1 MAVLPVRNLGGV
13 GVVTDVSPYDL
24 PPGAFSRGDN
34 VIFDDGRVQRSPIFK
49 TIFQPFMSSQDYD
62 TYVGAYDEIT
72 NTYNNAGGQNYYDL
86 RFISSY
92 ATPTSGNVIITC
104 DKLGTV
110 RAYPNGTLDD
120 VTPAG
125 ALVNNEEPFT
135 HTQIAGI
142 SMIGRK
148 GTVPY
153 ARKINA
159 DQTYSLMSSGAGS
172 QWPITDSCA
181 VVRSFLD
188 YAIALNVTKGAVEY
202 PTMVKWSDAIQ
213 YGTATDMITWDAT
226 QTTNNAGEN
235 TLAEIRTEILDGQV
249 LGNSFVIYS
258 EDQVWLMEYTGSSLL
273 FNFRRLFSNSG
284 IINTNCVIE
293 VEGQHYV
300 FGVDDV
306 YTHDGNSKK
315 SIADGRVRRAIYEA
329 LDRNAKKRFFVSHDS
344 QNNLIYFAYVS
355 KESDIGFPST
365 VFCNRAAVYNY
376 RNDTWSFMD
385 LPNLVGAA
393 ETSLA
398 LSDYLYRDLE
408 TEYNGYNTSYAAFEQ
423 SSPRFVA
430 ALSVLDPANGVTESR
445 VYALDLSTQG
455 VVSRPASNEAYRK
468 AFVERT
474 GIDLAEPDGG
484 LKDYKVVREI
494 VPQLKF
500 FNSGGQAVFKIG
512 ASDLPNKTPI
522 WYTSFAYDPEIHY
535 KITSKAAGRYL
546 AYSAEFDS
554 ADGFLFSGFDADVVT
569 VSRR

>member
-1 MAVLPVRNLGGV
+1 M

-24 PPGAFSRGDN
+24 PPGAFNRGDN
-34 VIFDDGRVQRSPIFK
+34 VIFDDGRVQRSPVFK
-49 TIFQPFMSSQDYD
+49 AIFQPFMSSQDYD
-62 TYVGAYDEIT
+62 TFVGSYDSVT

-86 RFISSY
+86 RYISSY
-92 ATPTSGNVIITC
+92 ATPTGGNVVITC

-110 RAYPNGTLDD
+110 RAYPNGELDD

-125 ALVNNEEPFT
+125 TLVNNEEPFT

-142 SMIGRK
+142 SMIARK

-153 ARKINA
+153 ARKINS
-159 DQTYSLMSSGAGS
+159 DLTYNLMSSGTNS
-172 QWPITDSCA
+172 QWGSTETCA
-181 VVRSFLD
+181 VMRSFLD
-188 YAIALNVTKGAVEY
+188 YAIALNVTKGAIEY

-226 QTTNNAGEN
+226 QTTNNSGEN
-235 TLAEIRTEILDGQV
+235 TLAEIRTEILDGLV
-249 LGNSFVIYS
+249 LANAFVIYS
-258 EDQVWLMEYTGSSLL
+258 EDQVWLMEYTGSSLM
-273 FNFRRLFSNSG
+273 FNFRRLFSSSG

-300 FGVDDV
+300 FGVDDI
-306 YTHDGNSKK
+306 YTHDGASKK
-315 SIADGRVRRAIYEA
+315 SIADGRVRRAIFDTM
-329 LDRNAKKRFFVSHDS
+329 DRNAKKRFFVSHDS
-344 QNNLIYFAYVS
+344 QNNLIYFSYVS
-355 KESDIGFPST
+355 KESGIGFPNT

-385 LPNLVGAA
+385 LPNIVGAA

-398 LSDYLYRDLE
+398 LSEYLYRDLD
-408 TEYNGYNTSYAAFEQ
+408 YSYGGYNTSYSAFEQ

-430 ALSVLDPANGVTESR
+430 ALGVLDPANGVTESR

-455 VVSRPASNEAYRK
+455 VVSRPASSEVYKTSLIERK
-468 AFVERT
+468 

-484 LKDYKVVREI
+484 IKDYKVVREI
-494 VPQLKF
+494 VPQMKF
-500 FNSGGQAVFKIG
+500 FNSNGVATFKVG
-512 ASDLPNKTPI
+512 ATDLPNQEPT
-522 WYTSFAYDPEIHY
+522 WHTTFDYNPEIHY
-535 KITSKAAGRYL
+535 KITSKASGRYL

-554 ADGFLFSGFDADVVT
+554 ADGFLFSGFDADVLT